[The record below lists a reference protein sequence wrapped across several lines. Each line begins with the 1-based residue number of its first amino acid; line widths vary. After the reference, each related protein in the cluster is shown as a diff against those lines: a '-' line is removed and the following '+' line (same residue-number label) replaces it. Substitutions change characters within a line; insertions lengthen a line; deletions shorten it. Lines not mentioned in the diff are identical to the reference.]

1 MRRPSLINFLPFL
14 LVFPVW
20 LVIAIREE
28 ILSTSFKTFYPLSIA
43 MIFGS
48 LIAGSTPLGGGVVA
62 FPVSVLFI
70 GFTPSQGR
78 DFSLMIQSVGMS
90 GASYLVLSQT
100 KMRKS
105 LAPHRDLIA
114 ASCFFSLLGLISG
127 FYISV
132 SPYIVN
138 VAFTTSV
145 ASFALILAYFD
156 ENLKS
161 VCCNQNQKLLQKQTI
176 TEIESRNHEQI
187 NIHANI
193 PTHPNDVEQQMIHDV
208 SKCHSQLNQTDKE
221 NVAVETINDSTHA
234 ILNQSLHLHPGTSFK
249 GMILPLAIFSFIG
262 GIISSQIGSG
272 ADISFYVY
280 GSMIHNH
287 ITHTKNIIHENDLT
301 ACSILVMACTS
312 VFGTI
317 LRVSNQKS
325 VEDRVDNQ
333 VYQALIACSW
343 IVILGAPLGS
353 LFLTKT
359 WQHRLKQ
366 LFYILTFLQL
376 ASFGILKVKDD
387 VQTWAVVV
395 GILSFVCV
403 SILCFDRIKLKRM
416 HHQQ

>member
-1 MRRPSLINFLPFL
+1 MRRPSLINFLPSL

-28 ILSTSFKTFYPLSIA
+28 ILSTSFQTFYPLSIA
-43 MIFGS
+43 MVFGS

-100 KMRKS
+100 KKRES

-114 ASCFFSLLGLISG
+114 ASCFFSLLGLING

-132 SPYIVN
+132 SPYLVN
-138 VAFTTSV
+138 VAYTTSV
-145 ASFALILAYFD
+145 SAFAIILAYFD
-156 ENLKS
+156 ENLTRAF
-161 VCCNQNQKLLQKQTI
+161 LQKEPRG
-176 TEIESRNHEQI
+176 EIEPHDHEQT
-187 NIHANI
+187 NV
-193 PTHPNDVEQQMIHDV
+193 PTNSLTNGVEQQTMFDVTKSHDE
-208 SKCHSQLNQTDKE
+208 LNRTEKE
-221 NVAVETINDSTHA
+221 NDEVESANDPSSIVSNETV
-234 ILNQSLHLHPGTSFK
+234 HLPCYISFK
-249 GMILPLAIFSFIG
+249 GVILPLAIFSFIG
-262 GIISSQIGSG
+262 GIISSQIGTG
-272 ADISFYVY
+272 ADIAFYVY

-287 ITHTKNIIHENDLT
+287 NTQMKYIIHENDLT
-301 ACSILVMACTS
+301 ASSILIMACTS

-317 LRVSNQKS
+317 LRVSNKKS

-333 VYQALIACSW
+333 VYQALIACSC

-359 WQHRLKQ
+359 WQHRLKL
-366 LFYILTFLQL
+366 LFYILSFLQL

-387 VQTWAVVV
+387 VRTWVVIV
-395 GILSFVCV
+395 GILSLVCV
-403 SILCFDRIKLKRM
+403 SILCFNKIMRRRM
-416 HHQQ
+416 HHLNDTHRSV